1 MLIPNIKVTK
11 FVFDTDDSKEVLS
24 SMALVPP
31 ASTPK
36 KCLTWLRPIIM
47 AEAVMKALITGCDK
61 KLAIKPSRKNPN
73 KTRTTPDVKARV
85 TAAAMY
91 SVSLPKD
98 SLSIATAVINDSIA
112 TGATDN
118 VLLEPN
124 KA

>member
-1 MLIPNIKVTK
+1 
-11 FVFDTDDSKEVLS
+11 
-24 SMALVPP
+24 
-31 ASTPK
+31 
-36 KCLTWLRPIIM
+36 M

-61 KLAIKPSRKNPN
+61 KLAINPSRKKPN
-73 KTRTTPDVKARV
+73 KTRITPDVKARG